1 MMIGGVKIG
10 GDTFKPNWREDT
22 DGYLRGVWGCGSS
35 ATEKRERQRKREL
48 EKSAS
53 RTRSIAEK
61 MFSTQCNKNK
71 LNNTDSTPDAL

>member
-1 MMIGGVKIG
+1 M
-10 GDTFKPNWREDT
+10 
-22 DGYLRGVWGCGSS
+22 GCGSS

-71 LNNTDSTPDAL
+71 PNNTDSTPDAL

>member
-22 DGYLRGVWGCGSS
+22 DGYLRGLWGCGSS

-53 RTRSIAEK
+53 RTRS
-61 MFSTQCNKNK
+61 NKNK
-71 LNNTDSTPDAL
+71 PNNTDSTPDAL